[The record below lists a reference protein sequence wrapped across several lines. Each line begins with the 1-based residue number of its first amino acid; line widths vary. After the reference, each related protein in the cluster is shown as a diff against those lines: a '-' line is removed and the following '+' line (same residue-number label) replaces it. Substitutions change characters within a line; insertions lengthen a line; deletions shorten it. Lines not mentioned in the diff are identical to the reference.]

1 MNAKNDTPASIAQQ
15 AGPGSHPGAEGSRD
29 ERLVRRAG
37 AAALRLA
44 RWHVAYLDTNRA
56 ASMARG
62 MTQRQWE
69 NGQALLRLAGA
80 TDERGRWLL
89 HELPAIAEAVKRAAK
104 TPGALMPRPRCG

>member
-1 MNAKNDTPASIAQQ
+1 MNAKNDTPAATKQ
-15 AGPGSHPGAEGSRD
+15 AGPRVD
-29 ERLVRRAG
+29 ERLVQRAG

-56 ASMARG
+56 ACMARG

-69 NGQALLRLAGA
+69 NGQALLRLADA

-89 HELPAIAEAVKRAAK
+89 HELPAIAEAVQRAAK
-104 TPGALMPRPRCG
+104 RTQEVPAAGRGALAPPRRGG